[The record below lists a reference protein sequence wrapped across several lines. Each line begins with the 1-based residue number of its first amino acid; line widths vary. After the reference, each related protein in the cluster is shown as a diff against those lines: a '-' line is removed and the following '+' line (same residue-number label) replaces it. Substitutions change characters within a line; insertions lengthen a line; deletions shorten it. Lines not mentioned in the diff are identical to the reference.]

1 MLMYELMWF
10 VQFVL
15 GCLLFCGYC
24 GLCFILNVVMDVLS
38 FLMDDVIVDDL
49 IIEFELW
56 IIVGLIK
63 LWILCLFVHMD
74 CILKFQGVC
83 FVFKRNFANFF
94 KNYMYVCKGAFKN
107 HMGHCQLTSFLVTKF
122 N

>member
-1 MLMYELMWF
+1 
-10 VQFVL
+10 
-15 GCLLFCGYC
+15 
-24 GLCFILNVVMDVLS
+24 MDVLS

-83 FVFKRNFANFF
+83 FVFKENSAKIFQ
-94 KNYMYVCKGAFKN
+94 KLYVC
-107 HMGHCQLTSFLVTKF
+107 V
-122 N
+122 